1 MKMKPRMGPVVASF
15 LLMFCVA
22 LHAAEPAAAHRPN
35 VIIILADDLGYAD
48 VGFQGLGDLP
58 TPNIDRLA
66 QGGVRFS
73 SGYVS
78 WCACAPSR
86 AGIIT
91 GRDSHRFGFYTNP
104 TPVLAADQGL
114 PPGLMTVPRALQQLG
129 YVTGGIGKWHL
140 GTTADR
146 HPNRMGFSEWFGFLG
161 GGHDY
166 FPREYYGRKLPKRP
180 WPEWFVNGTLPILRN
195 DEPVKVDR
203 YLTDLFSDEAAA
215 FIRRHASTG
224 SAQARQPFFL
234 YLAYNAPH
242 SPYDAPKDEVVK
254 FDVQKMARLDG
265 ISAELRRTYV
275 AMVSKLD
282 QGVGQVL
289 AAVHESQLDEHTLIF
304 FLSDNGGGANSH
316 DGKPGYPSSNH
327 PLRGWKG
334 TLYEGGIRVP
344 FVASWKGTLP
354 AGVTYA
360 QPVSAFDMGATALA
374 LAGGAP
380 QGMGLD
386 GVNLL
391 PHLTGQTQAAP
402 HDRLFWKE
410 QARGAIREGRYKLL
424 TGEKIAKRELY
435 DLDADIAESKNLA
448 AEKPDVVQRLNAQW
462 QAWNKEMAPPLWQTP
477 PQKDWTKPEFQ
488 PPPWPEEN
496 AAAAQGKKSGS
507 P

>member
-1 MKMKPRMGPVVASF
+1 MKTLTRII
-15 LLMFCVA
+15 LLLA
-22 LHAAEPAAAHRPN
+22 LLAGVTTHAAEPAAARRPN

-66 QGGVRFS
+66 RGGVRFS

-114 PPGLMTVPRALQQLG
+114 PPGIMTVPRALQQLG

-140 GTTADR
+140 GATADR

-166 FPREYYGRKLPKRP
+166 FPWEYYGRKIPQRP

-195 DEPVKVDR
+195 DEPVKADR
-203 YLTDLFSDEAAA
+203 YLTDLFTDEATA
-215 FIRRHASTG
+215 FIRRHKAE
-224 SAQARQPFFL
+224 PFYL
-234 YLAYNAPH
+234 YLAYNTPH
-242 SPYDAPKDEVVK
+242 SPYEAPKDEEAK
-254 FDVQKMARLDG
+254 FDTQKMAHLDR
-265 ISAELRRTYV
+265 ISAEFRRTYV

-282 QGVGQVL
+282 QGVGQVVE
-289 AAVHESQLDEHTLIF
+289 AVHANGLDEQTLIF

-344 FVASWKGTLP
+344 FVASWKGRLP
-354 AGVTYA
+354 AGTTFA

-380 QGMGLD
+380 QGMQLD
-386 GVNLL
+386 GVNIL

-402 HDRLFWKE
+402 HERLFWKE
-410 QARGAIREGRYKLL
+410 QVRGAIREGRFKLL
-424 TGEKIAKRELY
+424 TGEKNTRRELY

-448 AEKPDVVQRLNAQW
+448 TEKPELVKQLDAQW
-462 QAWNKEMAPPLWQTP
+462 QAWNRTMAPPLWQTP

-496 AAAAQGKKSGS
+496 AATAQGKKS
-507 P
+507 PATK